1 MHHAAGGV
9 LHLAQARR
17 RAGKIRI
24 DQHRNAGDFRQ
35 RLAQQGKPLQVE
47 RKGEHGHAAQ
57 IASRPMEARDQA
69 EADRVA
75 VEKEDDRGG
84 RGCRLGGHHRRLAAG
99 CDDGDLALDE
109 LGGERRQSIVAA
121 ARPAIDDGEVAAF
134 DKSRLLEAEPE
145 RVEVRRERFGRSAA
159 EKSDHRHRRL
169 LRARRERPSRRA
181 ADEHDEAA
189 ALHVGHRLSSGP
201 SSGLPPLPL
210 RREAMSQSIP

>member
-1 MHHAAGGV
+1 
-9 LHLAQARR
+9 
-17 RAGKIRI
+17 
-24 DQHRNAGDFRQ
+24 
-35 RLAQQGKPLQVE
+35 
-47 RKGEHGHAAQ
+47 
-57 IASRPMEARDQA
+57 MEARDQA

-121 ARPAIDDGEVAAF
+121 ARPAIDDGEVAVF

-159 EKSDHRHRRL
+159 EKSDNRHRRL

-201 SSGLPPLPL
+201 SSPPAPGRGHESIYPMIGLPPSGGQPL
-210 RREAMSQSIP
+210 EQS